1 MDIHQLIAAIVPDVF
16 CDVKARREVKNILG
30 EAAKRKDGLCYL
42 NAAEKAQT
50 LEPNRIAIEHLEEQN
65 PFRLPGFKS
74 PTERHT
80 LAYDSFDESL
90 EAFYFWLLDELTA
103 DAWDVSKLTDTFLAT
118 PGSGL
123 FAELTRRESRAQQ
136 EAAKLLRE
144 AHALVREI
152 LRTGSFLKER
162 NEFTGGDEEGKI
174 QPQIERGLL
183 RSQIESLKLYA
194 RWLGPYLKQARQL
207 QQNAKG
213 PPSLVNLF
221 NSALAEVTWLAQR
234 EYPVNEDV
242 DRGELPRFILQARR
256 RALFSVLILELKFRA
271 APERTAGGAYGYRGR
286 FELTL
291 TSYALNAGELAALR
305 RELNRDNLDTT
316 MRALGSESGKF
327 ITELV
332 QHVETLVAGP
342 VKEKEPEPDDPNP
355 FTSLFAFKKTFGS
368 ENQKIEARG
377 ETVEPI
383 VRDSEIEQVI
393 RSQAILDA
401 RRRCLQLYNRCKC
414 KRRLKSAA
422 GSWV

>member
-1 MDIHQLIAAIVPDVF
+1 MEIHQLIAALKPDVY
-16 CDVKARREVKNILG
+16 CDATMRREVKKILK
-30 EAAKRKDGLCYL
+30 AAKSRRDEQRLL
-42 NAAEKAQT
+42 TAAGKAQ
-50 LEPNRIAIEHLEEQN
+50 LAEPNAIAIEHLEEGN

-74 PTERHT
+74 PIERHT

-103 DAWDVSKLTDTFLAT
+103 GGWDVSKLTDTFLAT

-144 AHALVREI
+144 AHALVRDI
-152 LRTGSFLKER
+152 LRTASFLKDG
-162 NEFTGGDEEGKI
+162 NEFTGGDGEGKI
-174 QPQIERGLL
+174 RPQIERGLL

-207 QQNAKG
+207 EQNAKG
-213 PPSLVNLF
+213 TASLVNLF
-221 NSALAEVTWLAQR
+221 NSAVAEVTLLAQR

-242 DRGELPRFILQARR
+242 DRGDLPRFILQARR
-256 RALFSVLILELKFRA
+256 RDLFSVLILELKFRA

-286 FELTL
+286 FDLTL
-291 TSYALNAGELAALR
+291 TSYALNVGELAALR
-305 RELNRDNLDTT
+305 QELDRDNLDTT
-316 MRALGSESGKF
+316 MRALGGDSGNA
-327 ITELV
+327 IAELV

-355 FTSLFAFKKTFGS
+355 FTSLFAFKKTFRG
-368 ENQKIEARG
+368 ENRKIETGG
-377 ETVEPI
+377 ETIEPV

-401 RRRCLQLYNRCKC
+401 RRRCLQLYNHC
-414 KRRLKSAA
+414 KSALKMPVM
-422 GSWV
+422 GN

>member
-16 CDVKARREVKNILG
+16 CDVKARREVKNILS
-30 EAAKRKDGLCYL
+30 EAAKQKSGLGYL
-42 NAAEKAQT
+42 NAPEKAQP
-50 LEPNRIAIEHLEEQN
+50 LEPKRIAIEHLEEEN

-74 PTERHT
+74 PIERHT
-80 LAYDSFDESL
+80 LIYDSFDESL

-103 DAWDVSKLTDTFLAT
+103 DGWDVSKLADTSLAT

-144 AHALVREI
+144 AHALVHDI
-152 LRTGSFLKER
+152 LRTASFLKER
-162 NEFTGGDEEGKI
+162 NESTDRNEAGQI
-174 QPQIERGLL
+174 PSQIERGLL

-207 QQNAKG
+207 EQNAKG
-213 PPSLVNLF
+213 MASLVNLF
-221 NSALAEVTWLAQR
+221 NSAVAEVTLLAQR

-242 DRGELPRFILQARR
+242 DRGDLPRFILQARQ
-256 RALFSVLILELKFRA
+256 RALLSVLILELKFRA

-291 TSYALNAGELAALR
+291 TSYALNADELTALR
-305 RELNRDNLDTT
+305 RELDRDNLDTT
-316 MRALGSESGKF
+316 MRALGGDSGKV
-327 ITELV
+327 IAELV
-332 QHVETLVAGP
+332 QHVETLAAGP
-342 VKEKEPEPDDPNP
+342 DKEEEPEPDDPNP

-368 ENQKIEARG
+368 ENEKIETG
-377 ETVEPI
+377 SETIEPV

-401 RRRCLQLYNRCKC
+401 RRRCLQFYNRCKSV
-414 KRRLKSAA
+414 LKMP
-422 GSWV
+422 VMDE

>member
-1 MDIHQLIAAIVPDVF
+1 MDVHQFIAAIVPDVF
-16 CDVKARREVKNILG
+16 CDVKARREVKNILS
-30 EAAKRKDGLCYL
+30 EAAKRKDGLGYL
-42 NAAEKAQT
+42 NAAEKVQI
-50 LEPNRIAIEHLEEQN
+50 LEPGQIAIEHLEDEN

-74 PTERHT
+74 PIERHT

-103 DAWDVSKLTDTFLAT
+103 DGWDVSKLADTFLAT

-144 AHALVREI
+144 AHALVRDI
-152 LRTGSFLKER
+152 LRTASFLKEE
-162 NEFTGGDEEGKI
+162 NELTGGDEEGQI
-174 QPQIERGLL
+174 QPQIERSLL
-183 RSQIESLKLYA
+183 RSKIESLKLYA

-207 QQNAKG
+207 EQNAKRTA
-213 PPSLVNLF
+213 SLVNLF
-221 NSALAEVTWLAQR
+221 NSAVAEVTLLAQR

-242 DRGELPRFILQARR
+242 DRGDLPRFILQAKRR
-256 RALFSVLILELKFRA
+256 DLFSVLILELKFRA

-291 TSYALNAGELAALR
+291 TSYALNAEELAALR
-305 RELNRDNLDTT
+305 RELDRDNLDTT
-316 MRALGSESGKF
+316 MRALGGDSGKA
-327 ITELV
+327 IAELV
-332 QHVETLVAGP
+332 KQVETLVAGP

-368 ENQKIEARG
+368 ENKRIEPGG
-377 ETVEPI
+377 ETVAPI
-383 VRDSEIEQVI
+383 IPDSEIEQVI

-401 RRRCLQLYNRCKC
+401 RRRCLQLYNHC
-414 KRRLKSAA
+414 KSALKMPVMDD
-422 GSWV
+422 W

>member
-16 CDVKARREVKNILG
+16 CDVKARQEVKNMLS
-30 EAAKRKDGLCYL
+30 EAAKRKDGLGYL
-42 NAAEKAQT
+42 KATEKVQL
-50 LEPNRIAIEHLEEQN
+50 LEPNRIAIEHLEEEN

-74 PTERHT
+74 PIEQHT

-103 DAWDVSKLTDTFLAT
+103 DGWDVSKLADTFLAT

-136 EAAKLLRE
+136 DAAKLLRE
-144 AHALVREI
+144 AHALVRDI
-152 LRTGSFLKER
+152 LRTASFLKEE
-162 NEFTGGDEEGKI
+162 NEFTSGSEERKI
-174 QPQIERGLL
+174 PSQIEQGLL

-207 QQNAKG
+207 EQNAKG
-213 PPSLVNLF
+213 TASLVNLF
-221 NSALAEVTWLAQR
+221 NTAVADVTLLVQR

-242 DRGELPRFILQARR
+242 DRGDLPRFILQARR

-291 TSYALNAGELAALR
+291 TSYALNGDELAALR
-305 RELNRDNLDTT
+305 RELDRDNLDTT
-316 MRALGSESGKF
+316 MRALGGDSGKV
-327 ITELV
+327 IAELV

-342 VKEKEPEPDDPNP
+342 VNQKEPEPDDPNP
-355 FTSLFAFKKTFGS
+355 FTSLFAFNETFRGK
-368 ENQKIEARG
+368 NRKIETGG
-377 ETVEPI
+377 ETIEPV
-383 VRDSEIEQVI
+383 VRDSEIERVI

-401 RRRCLQLYNRCKC
+401 RRRCLQLYNRCKSA
-414 KRRLKSAA
+414 LKMP
-422 GSWV
+422 VMDN